1 MRARS
6 KLFVLFVSLVLASFL
21 AASLISIN
29 VLSMAMIR
37 EIRAHLEDDAANLMN
52 TISKDTSKRIADMA
66 FLGTAINTIPIQ
78 SDIHLGKFDLLSK
91 FIDSHGDYSSFSI
104 YNNTGIKITGITGTT
119 IDENVSDKPFF
130 ERAIQG
136 RTYRD
141 SIPSNNIGSSKE
153 GEILLSGPLYDQ
165 SGKINGVLVLTYS
178 LKNYTNAPFSTSYE
192 THMKTSLFS
201 NNGKVIYTNNDN
213 SPLPTLGNSSNF
225 IDLPIYSLIKKS
237 NKTVESVISRD
248 IESPSRNSIFVLAK
262 ENSSGNRYPDSNEN
276 NWILVSSL
284 ATQDAFR
291 EVLNLRN
298 MFILITVIV
307 LGFSTFAI
315 YVLVDR
321 TISRPLNKLKHAAT
335 EIAKGNLDFVMIP
348 TSTVDEIRNLSSQFE
363 VMRDRVK
370 TRTQELI
377 TRDKELETA
386 NERLIEKERGLQKAN
401 EELRQLGRLKDE
413 FISVAAHELRTP
425 IQPILGLSEVLQSR
439 IGNSEFNQILAII
452 IRNAKRLQRLTENV
466 LGATRIESQTLK
478 LNKVK
483 FALTDL
489 VSNILDEYKHKIEIK
504 KISVELLYN
513 SADLEDTVIE
523 ADAQRIAQVISNL
536 LDNAVKFTQEG
547 GTIFL
552 NIQKEN
558 NNWIAFSDKDT
569 GIGIDS
575 EIAPHLFTKFT
586 TKSREGMGL
595 GLFISK
601 AVIRAHGGRIWAENN
616 INGIGATFSFVL
628 PLSNREE
635 EMD

>member
-104 YNNTGIKITGITGTT
+104 YNNTGIKITGSTGTT

-136 RTYRD
+136 RIYRD

-201 NNGKVIYTNNDN
+201 NNGIVIYTNNDN

-284 ATQDAFR
+284 AT
-291 EVLNLRN
+291 
-298 MFILITVIV
+298 
-307 LGFSTFAI
+307 
-315 YVLVDR
+315 
-321 TISRPLNKLKHAAT
+321 
-335 EIAKGNLDFVMIP
+335 
-348 TSTVDEIRNLSSQFE
+348 
-363 VMRDRVK
+363 
-370 TRTQELI
+370 
-377 TRDKELETA
+377 
-386 NERLIEKERGLQKAN
+386 
-401 EELRQLGRLKDE
+401 
-413 FISVAAHELRTP
+413 
-425 IQPILGLSEVLQSR
+425 
-439 IGNSEFNQILAII
+439 
-452 IRNAKRLQRLTENV
+452 
-466 LGATRIESQTLK
+466 
-478 LNKVK
+478 
-483 FALTDL
+483 
-489 VSNILDEYKHKIEIK
+489 
-504 KISVELLYN
+504 
-513 SADLEDTVIE
+513 
-523 ADAQRIAQVISNL
+523 
-536 LDNAVKFTQEG
+536 
-547 GTIFL
+547 
-552 NIQKEN
+552 
-558 NNWIAFSDKDT
+558 
-569 GIGIDS
+569 
-575 EIAPHLFTKFT
+575 
-586 TKSREGMGL
+586 
-595 GLFISK
+595 
-601 AVIRAHGGRIWAENN
+601 
-616 INGIGATFSFVL
+616 
-628 PLSNREE
+628 
-635 EMD
+635 